1 MASYIQESLDT
12 DLNVDTVLEQYMQD
26 LENCTTDLSQAPPI
40 LGDLA
45 TVSNLQQRSGT
56 TAGLYDPFDPSATS
70 PLDLQ
75 NLDLPMQASG
85 LLTDLPPE
93 PPTGTK
99 RTEAWTAKN
108 RRAQKRFRERQ
119 KASAQQLQYC
129 LLIVLHA
136 SVHDLFQTIYM

>member
-1 MASYIQESLDT
+1 MASYLQESLDK

-40 LGDLA
+40 LGDLT

-56 TAGLYDPFDPSATS
+56 AAGLYDPFDPSASS

-75 NLDLPMQASG
+75 NLDLPMQASDY
-85 LLTDLPPE
+85 LADPSPDAS
-93 PPTGTK
+93 TGTK

-119 KASAQQLQYC
+119 KASTEQLQ
-129 LLIVLHA
+129 H
-136 SVHDLFQTIYM
+136 

>member
-1 MASYIQESLDT
+1 MASYLQESLDK

-26 LENCTTDLSQAPPI
+26 LASCTTDLSQAPPT
-40 LGDLA
+40 LGDLT
-45 TVSNLQQRSGT
+45 TVSKLQQRSGT
-56 TAGLYDPFDPSATS
+56 AAGLYDPFDPSASS

-85 LLTDLPPE
+85 HSAE
-93 PPTGTK
+93 PSLDSGTK

-119 KASAQQLQYC
+119 KASAEQLQQC
-129 LLIVLHA
+129 LLMLLHA
-136 SVHDLFQTIYM
+136 SVD

>member
-1 MASYIQESLDT
+1 MASYLQESLDK

-40 LGDLA
+40 LGDLT

-56 TAGLYDPFDPSATS
+56 AAGLYDPFDPSASS

-85 LLTDLPPE
+85 HLADRPTD

-119 KASAQQLQYC
+119 KASAEQLQHC
-129 LLIVLHA
+129 LLDLLRA
-136 SVHDLFQTIYM
+136 SVH

>member
-1 MASYIQESLDT
+1 MASYLQESLDK

-40 LGDLA
+40 LGGLT

-56 TAGLYDPFDPSATS
+56 AAGLYDPFDPSASS

-75 NLDLPMQASG
+75 KLDLPMQASG
-85 LLTDLPPE
+85 HSADPSLDL
-93 PPTGTK
+93 GTK
-99 RTEAWTAKN
+99 RTQAWTAKN

-119 KASAQQLQYC
+119 KASAQQLQHY
-129 LLIVLHA
+129 LLILLRA
-136 SVHDLFQTIYM
+136 SVHCLFRTSR

>member
-1 MASYIQESLDT
+1 MASYLQESLDK

-40 LGDLA
+40 LGGLT

-56 TAGLYDPFDPSATS
+56 AAGLYDPFDPSASS

-75 NLDLPMQASG
+75 KLDLPMQASG
-85 LLTDLPPE
+85 HSADPSLDP
-93 PPTGTK
+93 GTK

-119 KASAQQLQYC
+119 KASAQQLQHY
-129 LLIVLHA
+129 LLILLRA
-136 SVHDLFQTIYM
+136 SVHCLFRTSC

>member
-1 MASYIQESLDT
+1 MASYLQDSLDN

-40 LGDLA
+40 LGDVA
-45 TVSNLQQRSGT
+45 TVSNLQQRIDT
-56 TAGLYDPFDPSATS
+56 AAGLYDPFDPSASS

-85 LLTDLPPE
+85 HLEDRPTD

-119 KASAQQLQYC
+119 KASAEQLQHC
-129 LLIVLHA
+129 LLDLLRA
-136 SVHDLFQTIYM
+136 SVH